1 MDFDP
6 TPEQQSLLS
15 MVADFARREVA
26 PAQARMEAENLFP
39 YETWQAWSDL
49 GMAGAVIPEA
59 NGGGGLDTLSYLLC
73 VEELAAVSQSFAQIW
88 QIHSL
93 VSLMIAELGTEAQKA
108 RWLPAYAR
116 GERTPAFALTEAGA
130 GSDAAALRT
139 RAVRQPDG
147 CWRIDGEKTFITNT
161 GSDISDGTVV
171 FAVTG
176 ERPGGRRAISAFYVP
191 RDAEGFSWG
200 PPMAKMAWR
209 GLATRDLSFQ
219 GVVVPADHLL
229 GPEGAAF
236 SAALRCLTLG
246 RIGVAA
252 LAAGLARAC
261 RDLSLDYALQR
272 QQFGRPIAGFQL
284 IQAKLADMAAHH
296 EAIRRLTH
304 YAGWRHARG
313 LDCQSEASMA
323 KLVGSRLAAE
333 AARETML
340 IHGGGGFMTDTIA
353 NRYFREA
360 QVLEIGEGTTEIQ
373 QIILA
378 RRMGCPA

>member
-1 MDFDP
+1 MDFEP
-6 TPEQQSLLS
+6 TTEQHALLR
-15 MVADFARREVA
+15 MVADFARGELA
-26 PAQARMEAENLFP
+26 PAQARMEAENRFP
-39 YETWQAWSDL
+39 YEVWRAWCDL
-49 GMAGAVIPEA
+49 GMAGALIPEENDGA
-59 NGGGGLDTLSYLLC
+59 GLDTLTYLLC
-73 VEELAAVSQSFAQIW
+73 VEELAAVSQTFAQAW

-93 VSLMIAELGTEAQKA
+93 VSLTIAELGTEAQRA
-108 RWLPAYAR
+108 AWLPSFAR
-116 GERTPAFALTEAGA
+116 GDTTPAFALTEPGA
-130 GSDAAALRT
+130 GSDAGALRT
-139 RAVRQPDG
+139 RAVRLVG
-147 CWRIDGEKTFITNT
+147 GGWRIDGEKTFITNT

-176 ERPGGRRAISAFYVP
+176 ERPNGRKAISAFYVP

-209 GLATRDLSFQ
+209 GLATRELSFQ
-219 GVVVPADHLL
+219 GVIVPEDHLL
-229 GPEGAAF
+229 GPEGGAF
-236 SAALRCLTLG
+236 TAALRGLTLG
-246 RIGVAA
+246 RIGIAA
-252 LAAGLARAC
+252 LAVGLTRAC

-304 YAGWRHARG
+304 YAGWRHAQG

-333 AARETML
+333 AARDTML
-340 IHGGGGFMTDTIA
+340 IHGGGGFMTDTPA
-353 NRYFREA
+353 NRFFREA
-360 QVLEIGEGTTEIQ
+360 QILEIGEGTTEIQ
-373 QIILA
+373 QLILA

>member
-6 TPEQQSLLS
+6 TPEQHAMLR
-15 MVADFARREVA
+15 MVADFARLEVA
-26 PAQARMEAENLFP
+26 PAQARMETENRFP
-39 YETWQAWSDL
+39 YETWRMWSDL
-49 GMAGAVIPEA
+49 GMAGAVIPETY
-59 NGGGGLDTLSYLLC
+59 GGAGLDTLSYLLC
-73 VEELAAVSQSFAQIW
+73 VEELATVSQSFAQIW

-93 VSLMIAELGTEAQKA
+93 VSLLIADLGTEAQKSA
-108 RWLPAYAR
+108 WLPAYAR
-116 GERTPAFALTEAGA
+116 GEKTPSFALTESGA

-139 RAVRQPDG
+139 RAVRLPHGGWQ
-147 CWRIDGEKTFITNT
+147 IDGNKTFITNT

-176 ERPGGRRAISAFYVP
+176 ERPNGRKAISAFFVP
-191 RDAEGFSWG
+191 RDVAGFSWG

-209 GLATRDLSFQ
+209 GLATRELSFQ
-219 GVVVPADHLL
+219 GVVVPDDHLL

-236 SAALRCLTLG
+236 SSALRCLTLG

-252 LAAGLARAC
+252 LAVGLARAC

-296 EAIRRLTH
+296 EAIRQLTH
-304 YAGWRHARG
+304 YAGWRHAKG

-333 AARETML
+333 AARETMM
-340 IHGGGGFMTDTIA
+340 IHGGGGFMTDTVA

-360 QVLEIGEGTTEIQ
+360 QILEIGEGTTEIQ
-373 QIILA
+373 QVILA
-378 RRMGCPA
+378 RSMGCPT